1 MNRFCNL
8 LNIILFVILLMFHN
22 NVHAEL
28 IDFEGLELSDGDLVP
43 DIGVAQF
50 EAHVAKQGGGSFAF
64 ISSSGSDTGNS
75 APFNASG
82 NTFITNIGGLGSGDF
97 VKTIIVNFSVPVTDL
112 SFSACDVDRAVAIEV
127 LTAKIFDSDGSL
139 LAEEE
144 SIAPTVGSGDGDVI
158 LIDFGDI
165 GGIRKLEVSLGSQ
178 GKYSAIG
185 FGIDDLAFTPDPC
198 EAAYQEGYYDG
209 LMVEEITICHKP
221 ETINETKT
229 IPRSALMEHLGHGD
243 TIGECN

>member
-1 MNRFCNL
+1 MNKFYNL
-8 LNIILFVILLMFHN
+8 LNIILFITLLMFHN
-22 NVHAEL
+22 NVHAEM
-28 IDFEGLELSDGDLVP
+28 INFEGLGLSDGDPVP

-50 EAHVAKQGGGSFAF
+50 DVHAAKQGGGLFAF
-64 ISSSGSDTGNS
+64 VSSAGNDTGNS
-75 APFNASG
+75 APFNTPE
-82 NTFITNIGGLGSGDF
+82 NTFITNIGGLSAGDF
-97 VKTIIVNFSVPVTDL
+97 VKTITVNFSVPVTDL

-127 LTAKIFDSDGSL
+127 LTAKIFDSNGLL

-144 SIAPTVGSGDGDVI
+144 SAAPTIGTGDGDVI

-178 GKYSAIG
+178 GNYSDIG
-185 FGIDDLAFTPDPC
+185 FGIDDLAFTLASC
-198 EAAYQEGYYDG
+198 EAAYQQGFYDG

-221 ETINETKT
+221 ETINETKI
-229 IPRSALMEHLGHGD
+229 IPRSALMGHLSHGD